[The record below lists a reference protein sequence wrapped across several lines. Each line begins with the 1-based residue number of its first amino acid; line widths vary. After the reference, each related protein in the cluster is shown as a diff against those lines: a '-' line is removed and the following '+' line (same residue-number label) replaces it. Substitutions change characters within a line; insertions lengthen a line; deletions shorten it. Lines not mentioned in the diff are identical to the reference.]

1 MSKFQLKTLE
11 NLVAKELRKPDS
23 GYKIHSAYARAVDHF
38 ADEAYLSGVEHDK
51 IIKRIYERNYYDNKS
66 SRALSLELCLNT
78 KTLLTYRRN
87 YLKIIARHYFDLTAP
102 TENDL
107 NMLYE
112 ELINNK

>member
-11 NLVAKELRKPDS
+11 NLVAKELRRTDS
-23 GYKIHSAYARAVDHF
+23 GGKMRSAYVRAVDHF

-51 IIKRIYERNYYDNKS
+51 IIKRIYELNYYDNKS
-66 SRALSLELCLNT
+66 SRSLTLELCLNT

-87 YLKIIARHYFDLTAP
+87 YLRIIAKHYFNLSVP
-102 TENDL
+102 TEDEL

-112 ELINNK
+112 ELISNK